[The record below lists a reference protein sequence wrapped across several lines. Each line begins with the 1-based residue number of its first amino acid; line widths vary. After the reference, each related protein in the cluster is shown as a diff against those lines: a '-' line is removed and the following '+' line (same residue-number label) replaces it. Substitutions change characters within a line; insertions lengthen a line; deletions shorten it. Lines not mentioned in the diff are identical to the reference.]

1 MFRPWMRGTRDCAS
15 NLGITRM
22 PKVKSP
28 KPCRNCKASVIF
40 GPYTD
45 IAKCMR
51 CGETFPTGY
60 EDEIRRVVEA
70 DCSGSMEY
78 PKAAVA
84 RAIGYCSMIYGM
96 ATHNEGFTGGKLEA
110 QIGKMGG
117 SNVFNSGG
125 TGEVELIND
134 GAKGRGMVKRGLHD
148 SRTGY
153 LITLVTADRAAKA
166 AGKDFTHIYIVFR
179 GSRSEEGSLNPMAA
193 GFTSDGHNV
202 DYAANFTGRQDK
214 PWWSD
219 RVKIR
224 RGFLELYQSMSDDI
238 SNDLLELLKLHPKA
252 RVIVTGHS
260 LGAGLAV
267 VCAHH
272 LQYHRAL
279 RIDGGGPFCF
289 PFCTPR
295 AGDLAFALDFKARL
309 GEAKLTMP
317 GEGGGVREYNRA
329 VNFVMSNDPVS
340 TEAMYGF
347 KRDRSDDLTGRGT
360 QAANRGFVGKIAYG
374 LRKKVNEEII
384 FYQTP
389 NLYKLGYFQPL
400 AIHQYSRMQEIFLGT
415 ALYTT

>member
-1 MFRPWMRGTRDCAS
+1 
-15 NLGITRM
+15 M

-45 IAKCMR
+45 IATCMK

-60 EDEIRRVVEA
+60 EDEIRKVVEA
-70 DCSGSMEY
+70 DCSGNMAY

-96 ATHNEGFTGGKLEA
+96 ATHDEAFTGSKLEE
-110 QIGKMGG
+110 QIKAHGG
-117 SNVFNSGG
+117 SNVFNAGG
-125 TGEVELIND
+125 TGDVQLIND
-134 GAKGRGMVKRGLHD
+134 GAEGRGLNRRGLHD
-148 SRTGY
+148 TRTGY
-153 LITLVTADRAAKA
+153 FITVVTADRAAKA

-179 GSRSEEGSLNPMAA
+179 GSRSNTDDETNRMRA
-193 GFTSDGHNV
+193 GFTKDMKNV

-219 RVKIR
+219 KVKIR
-224 RGFLELYQSMSDDI
+224 RGFLELYKSMSNDI
-238 SNDLLELLKLHPKA
+238 SIELLKLLKQHPKA

-260 LGAGLAV
+260 LGAALSV

-272 LQYHRAL
+272 LQHHRNL
-279 RIDGGGPFCF
+279 RIDGGGPFNF

-295 AGDLAFALDFKARL
+295 VGDLAFALDFKARL

-317 GEGGGVREYNRA
+317 GEGGGLREYNRA
-329 VNFVMSNDPVS
+329 INFSMSNDPVS
-340 TEAMYGF
+340 TGAAYGY
-347 KRDRSDDLTGRGT
+347 KRDRSDDLTGPGT
-360 QAANRGFVGKIAYG
+360 QAANRGFLSKVKYG
-374 LRKKVNEEII
+374 LTKEENKEII

-389 NLYKLGYFQPL
+389 NLYKLGYFSPL
-400 AIHQYSRMQEIFLGT
+400 NIHQYTKMQELFLGT
-415 ALYTT
+415 ALYKS